1 MLSRKHSVD
10 DLVIFFNFF
19 FMSPKWED
27 GPWKSLDDQ
36 IFALSCKS
44 LGTPA
49 IDH

>member
-1 MLSRKHSVD
+1 MLSRKQSVD
-10 DLVIFFNFF
+10 HLVIFFLF
-19 FMSPKWED
+19 FMSLKLED
-27 GPWKSLDDQ
+27 GPWKSLDNQ